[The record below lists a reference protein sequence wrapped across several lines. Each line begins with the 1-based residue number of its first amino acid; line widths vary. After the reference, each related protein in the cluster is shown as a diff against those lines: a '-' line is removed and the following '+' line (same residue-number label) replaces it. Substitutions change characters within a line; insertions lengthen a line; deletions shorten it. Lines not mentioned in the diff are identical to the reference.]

1 MQSLRGKMM
10 KGSKEPPA
18 SVTSMTVN
26 TIALITSLLTA
37 GWLLTAGANIGV
49 MYAVLLIGAAYA
61 LPIVVLEAMWLA
73 PHRDSLKRNI
83 QQVVDVPRVLV
94 KLLGLSVTL
103 LLIVGVYSLFPEY
116 RGAFYQ
122 KYYAAL
128 RLLAPWFVVVAVPY
142 FFWMDRRD
150 GGERDGY
157 WHMGQLALLRWDHI
171 DRRMVGQHLLGW
183 TVKLFFLPLMFI
195 YFTGKV
201 QYFRTFHFE
210 LVFSSFKFFYDF
222 AFEALFYV
230 DLLIAVVG
238 YLCTFKATDSHI
250 RSTEPT
256 FLGWAV
262 AIMCYQPFWSFFSAN
277 YLDYQPDI
285 QWGKWFWDN
294 SVMYVVWG
302 SSILMLTGIYVWSS
316 LAFGIRFSNLTHRGI
331 LTNGPYRYCKHPAY
345 LSKNLS
351 YWLISMPFMVSS
363 TVDESLRYCLLL
375 LLLNGVYLLRA
386 RTEER
391 HLSQD
396 PDYCAYARYI
406 EEHGLLRRLG
416 RWLPALRF
424 RPGQLFN
431 LQAAKG

>member
-1 MQSLRGKMM
+1 MM

-18 SVTSMTVN
+18 SVTSMTIN

-171 DRRMVGQHLLGW
+171 DRRIVGQHLLGW

-294 SVMYVVWG
+294 TVMYVVWG

>member
-1 MQSLRGKMM
+1 MM
-10 KGSKEPPA
+10 KGSTEPPA
-18 SVTSMTVN
+18 SVTSMTIN
-26 TIALITSLLTA
+26 TIALVASLLTA
-37 GWLLTAGANIGV
+37 SWLFTAGANIGV

-61 LPIVVLEAMWLA
+61 LPIVVLEAIWLA
-73 PHRDSLKRNI
+73 PHRDSVKRNT
-83 QQVVDVPRVLV
+83 QQIVDLPRVLV
-94 KLLGLSVTL
+94 KLFGLAVTL
-103 LLIVGVYSLFPEY
+103 LLIVGIYSLFPEY
-116 RGAFYQ
+116 RGTFYQ

-128 RLLAPWFVVVAVPY
+128 RLFAPWFLVIAIPY

-171 DRRMVGQHLLGW
+171 DHRIVGQHLLGW

-195 YFTGKV
+195 YFTGKL

-230 DLLIAVVG
+230 DLLIAFVG
-238 YLCTFKATDSHI
+238 YLCTFKVTDSHI

-277 YLDYQPDI
+277 YLDYQPDV
-285 QWGKWFWDN
+285 QWGKWLWD
-294 SVMYVVWG
+294 STVLYVVWG
-302 SSILMLTGIYVWSS
+302 SSILMLTGIYVWAS

-345 LSKNLS
+345 VCKNLS

-375 LLLNGVYLLRA
+375 LLLNGIYLLRA

-396 PDYCAYARYI
+396 PEYCAYALYI
-406 EEHGLLRRLG
+406 EEHGLLRRVG

-424 RPGQLFN
+424 TPGQLFN
-431 LQAAKG
+431 LQAAKA

>member
-1 MQSLRGKMM
+1 MM

-18 SVTSMTVN
+18 SVTSMTIN
-26 TIALITSLLTA
+26 TIALMTSLLTA
-37 GWLLTAGANIGV
+37 GWLLTPGANIAV

-73 PHRDSLKRNI
+73 PHRHSVKRNI

-171 DRRMVGQHLLGW
+171 DRRIVGQHLLGW

-294 SVMYVVWG
+294 TVMYVVWG

>member
-1 MQSLRGKMM
+1 M

-26 TIALITSLLTA
+26 TIALLTSLLV
-37 GWLLTAGANIGV
+37 GWWLLTAGASIGV
-49 MYAVLLIGAAYA
+49 LYAILLLGAAYA
-61 LPIVVLEAMWLA
+61 LPIVVLEAIWLA
-73 PHRDSLKRNI
+73 PHRNSVHDKIRHTISVR
-83 QQVVDVPRVLV
+83 RVLV
-94 KLLGLSVTL
+94 KLLGLAVTL
-103 LLIVGVYSLFPEY
+103 LLIVGIYSLFPEY

-128 RLLAPWFVVVAVPY
+128 RMVAPWWLVIAVPY

-150 GGERDGY
+150 GDERDGY
-157 WHMGQLALLRWDHI
+157 WHMGQLALLRWQHI
-171 DRRMVGQHLLGW
+171 DRGIVGQHLLGW

-195 YFTGKV
+195 YLSDKV
-201 QYFRTFHFE
+201 HIFRAYHFE
-210 LVFSSFKFFYDF
+210 LVFFNFREFYDF
-222 AFEALFYV
+222 AFEMLFYV
-230 DLLIAVVG
+230 DLLIVCVG

-256 FLGWAV
+256 LLGWVV
-262 AIMCYQPFWSFFSAN
+262 AIMCYQPFWAFFSAQ
-277 YLDYQPDI
+277 YLDYQSGSG
-285 QWGKWFWDN
+285 WGTWLRDYT
-294 SVMYVVWG
+294 VPYVIWG
-302 SSILMLTGIYVWSS
+302 STILILTGIYAWAS

-345 LSKNLS
+345 VSKNLS
-351 YWLISMPFMVSS
+351 WWLISMPFMVSS
-363 TVDESLRYCLLL
+363 TVDESLRHCLLL

-396 PDYCAYARYI
+396 PEYCAYARYI
-406 EEHGLLRRLG
+406 EEHGLLRRVG

-431 LQAAKG
+431 LQAAQDRQATTG

>member
-1 MQSLRGKMM
+1 MM
-10 KGSKEPPA
+10 KGSKAPPA
-18 SVTSMTVN
+18 SVTSMTIN
-26 TIALITSLLTA
+26 TIALMASLLTA
-37 GWLLTAGANIGV
+37 GWMLTAGANIGAL
-49 MYAVLLIGAAYA
+49 YAVLLIGAAYA
-61 LPIVVLEAMWLA
+61 LPIVVLEAIWLA
-73 PHRDSLKRNI
+73 PHRDTLKRNI
-83 QQVVDVPRVLV
+83 NQTVNVPRVLL
-94 KLLGLSVTL
+94 KLLGLAVTL

-128 RLLAPWFVVVAVPY
+128 RLLAPWFLVVAVPY

-157 WHMGQLALLRWDHI
+157 WHMGQLVLLRWDHI
-171 DRRMVGQHLLGW
+171 DRRIVGQHLLGW

-195 YFTGKV
+195 YFTGKL

-230 DLLIAVVG
+230 DLLIAFVG

-294 SVMYVVWG
+294 TVMYVVWG
-302 SSILMLTGIYVWSS
+302 SSILVLTGIYVWAS

-375 LLLNGVYLLRA
+375 LLLNGIYLLRA

-396 PDYCAYARYI
+396 PEYCAYARYI
-406 EEHGLLRRLG
+406 EEHGLLRRVG

-424 RPGQLFN
+424 TPGRLFN
-431 LQAAKG
+431 LQAAKA